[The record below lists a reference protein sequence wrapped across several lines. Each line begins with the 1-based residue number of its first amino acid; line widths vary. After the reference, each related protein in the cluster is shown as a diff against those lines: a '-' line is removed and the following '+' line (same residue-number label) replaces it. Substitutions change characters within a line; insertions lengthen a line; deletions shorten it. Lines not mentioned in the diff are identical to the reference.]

1 MIKSKRFVIF
11 LVLLIGVVALL
22 YIVGGVDVSHTQ
34 QTREPVNP
42 IGRLTVNLELGT
54 IDIEITDDHHID
66 ITTRKEWNSTLRISK
81 PKWGKWID
89 EMLGDS
95 EITIEHNDSDTES
108 DIRIK
113 GKFKRGQEYWQ
124 ERQKRL
130 KVEVQV
136 IVPRQYNLTLK
147 TASRGDILVGNLAG
161 TIRAEALGGNLHLGE
176 IQGDVWGKTGGSG
189 DITLKGCQSSV
200 NLTTTT
206 GDIHAEMTTQPQHP
220 WTLHASMGGDIDVT
234 LHPDIAVDIDT
245 QTQGNISS
253 DFSIQSQRDTKENRL
268 KGTLNGGGPLLK
280 LRSSAG
286 EIRLKRK

>member
-22 YIVGGVDVSHTQ
+22 YIVGGVDVSHTQQTREVSHTQ

-89 EMLGDS
+89 EMLGYS

-136 IVPRQYNLTLK
+136 IVPRQYI
-147 TASRGDILVGNLAG
+147 SRSKLPLAEIFSLV
-161 TIRAEALGGNLHLGE
+161 TWQEPSE
-176 IQGDVWGKTGGSG
+176 
-189 DITLKGCQSSV
+189 
-200 NLTTTT
+200 
-206 GDIHAEMTTQPQHP
+206 P
-220 WTLHASMGGDIDVT
+220 
-234 LHPDIAVDIDT
+234 
-245 QTQGNISS
+245 
-253 DFSIQSQRDTKENRL
+253 RL
-268 KGTLNGGGPLLK
+268 
-280 LRSSAG
+280 
-286 EIRLKRK
+286 